1 VPGIRESLDLDGHVR
16 LKGWLARAA
25 AERVTGALRLTGSPG
40 GVLWLRD
47 GLLVVAESP
56 GAPGAQAIL
65 IRSGRVSDEDWARDG
80 GADHAAS
87 AARIGA
93 AHRQV
98 LRLMANQD
106 ALFAVLAGSIG
117 SCALEP
123 NPTAAPAGQGQDT
136 AALLDATFRKL
147 DALAALPRAILPHRE
162 RLTARPADG
171 GGASGSEPS
180 GMRPPDLRKAILGY
194 ADGRRTARDIAFVS
208 GRGLYAV
215 TVEMSRM
222 LAEDLLHEPPP
233 RIEPDDAS
241 PVQVLPRKPLPPAP
255 GSALAAA
262 DRQGLP
268 RRQSP
273 AEGAA
278 EDPASQK
285 TTAFWRDFLHFG
297 GRTGESRN

>member
-16 LKGWLARAA
+16 LRGWLVRAA
-25 AERVTGALRLTGSPG
+25 AERFTGALRLTGSPG
-40 GVLWLRD
+40 GALWFRD
-47 GLLVVAESP
+47 GLVVVAESP
-56 GAPGAQAIL
+56 GAPGAAAIL

-98 LRLMANQD
+98 LQLMANQD

-123 NPTAAPAGQGQDT
+123 DPTAAPAGQGQD
-136 AALLDATFRKL
+136 AGALLDATFRKL

-162 RLTARPADG
+162 RLTARLADG
-171 GGASGSEPS
+171 GASPSGPS
-180 GMRPPDLRKAILGY
+180 GMRPADLRKAILGY

-241 PVQVLPRKPLPPAP
+241 PVRVLPRKPLPPAP
-255 GSALAAA
+255 GSALAAE
-262 DRQGLP
+262 DRSGLP
-268 RRQSP
+268 RRRSP
-273 AEGAA
+273 AEDAA

-297 GRTGESRN
+297 GRTGENRN

>member
-1 VPGIRESLDLDGHVR
+1 
-16 LKGWLARAA
+16 
-25 AERVTGALRLTGSPG
+25 
-40 GVLWLRD
+40 
-47 GLLVVAESP
+47 
-56 GAPGAQAIL
+56 
-65 IRSGRVSDEDWARDG
+65 
-80 GADHAAS
+80 
-87 AARIGA
+87 
-93 AHRQV
+93 
-98 LRLMANQD
+98 MANQD

-123 NPTAAPAGQGQDT
+123 DPTAAPAGQGQDT
-136 AALLDATFRKL
+136 GALLDATFRKL

-162 RLTARPADG
+162 RLTARQAGDDDG
-171 GGASGSEPS
+171 DGASGSGPP

-222 LAEDLLHEPPP
+222 LAEGLLHEPPP
-233 RIEPDDAS
+233 RIEPVDAS
-241 PVQVLPRKPLPPAP
+241 PVQLLPRKPLPPAP
-255 GSALAAA
+255 GSALAAE
-262 DRQGLP
+262 DRSGLP

-278 EDPASQK
+278 EVPASQK